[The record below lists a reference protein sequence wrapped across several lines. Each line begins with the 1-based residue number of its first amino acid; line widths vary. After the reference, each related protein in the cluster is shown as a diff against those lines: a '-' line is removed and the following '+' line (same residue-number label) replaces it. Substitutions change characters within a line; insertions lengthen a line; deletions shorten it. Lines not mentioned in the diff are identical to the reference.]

1 MPETHCKSLLPLC
14 YSPVFS
20 EQLDLDKNCTLTQG
34 QVEGE
39 MGNVACKYALVFR
52 LWVWTA
58 IRHYKT
64 LAYMLSKKQQSKAC
78 LGNPDTNAYSQ
89 ARSNYYPLSNLD

>member
-64 LAYMLSKKQQSKAC
+64 LAYMLKQKATKQS
-78 LGNPDTNAYSQ
+78 LFGEPRY
-89 ARSNYYPLSNLD
+89 